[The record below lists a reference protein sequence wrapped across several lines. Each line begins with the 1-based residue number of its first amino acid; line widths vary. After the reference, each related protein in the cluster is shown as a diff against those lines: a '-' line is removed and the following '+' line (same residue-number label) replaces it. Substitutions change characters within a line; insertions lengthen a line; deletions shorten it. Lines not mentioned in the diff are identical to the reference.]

1 LLLTI
6 YALRF
11 TFEKGDYVD
20 NLLDLTIVQLREMLK
35 KKEISSVELTRYY
48 LERMSR
54 IDNEI
59 KAYVRPTEEV
69 ALKMARE
76 ADEKIARGE
85 EAPLL
90 GIPLGIKDILCT
102 KGIETTCASHILK
115 GFIPPYD
122 ATVMKKLKE
131 AGYVHL
137 GKLNMDEFAMGSST
151 ENSAFQ
157 TTRNPWDTAR
167 IPGGSS
173 GGSAAAVASGLCV
186 ASLGTDTGG
195 SIRQPAGLCGV
206 IGMKPTYGRVSR
218 YGLIAFA
225 SSLDQIGPFS
235 RTVSDCAT
243 MLNVIAG
250 YDPMDSTSIPEPVPD
265 YHSFLGKDLKGI
277 RIGMP
282 AEYAIEGIED
292 DVKKNYEEGLK
303 VLEEQGATLVDV
315 SLPHTPYAVAT
326 YYIIC
331 TAEASSNLAR
341 YDGVKYGLREEGRD
355 IIDMYKNTR
364 NKGFGPEVKR
374 RIILGTYVLSS
385 GYYDAY
391 YRKAGKVRTLIR
403 HDFDTAFASC
413 DLIVTPVSPTTAFKA
428 GERVEDPL
436 TMYLSDIFTIPV
448 NLAGLPAVS
457 IPGGFDSGGLPT
469 GLHIIGKALDEGP
482 ILRAAHVF
490 ESARKFRTVPERLTN

>member
-1 LLLTI
+1 
-6 YALRF
+6 
-11 TFEKGDYVD
+11 VD
-20 NLLDLTIVQLREMLK
+20 NLLKLTIKELREMLK
-35 KKEISSVELTRYY
+35 KKEISSVELTAYY
-48 LERMSR
+48 LDRMGR
-54 IDNEI
+54 LDDEI
-59 KAYVRPTEEV
+59 KAYVRPTEET
-69 ALKMARE
+69 ALAMAKE

-85 EAPLL
+85 DAPLL

-102 KGIETTCASHILK
+102 KGIETTCASNILK
-115 GFIPPYD
+115 GFVPPYD
-122 ATVMKKLKE
+122 ATVIKKLKD
-131 AGYVHL
+131 AGFVHL

-157 TTRNPWDTAR
+157 TTKNPWDTTR

-173 GGSAAAVASGLCV
+173 GGSAAAVASGLCT

-195 SIRQPAGLCGV
+195 SIRQPASLCGV

-225 SSLDQIGPFS
+225 SSLDQVGPFS
-235 RTVSDCAT
+235 RSVSDCAT

-250 YDPMDSTSIPEPVPD
+250 YDPMDSTSIPQAVPD
-265 YHSFLGKDLKGI
+265 YHSFLGKGLNGV
-277 RIGMP
+277 RVGTP
-282 AEYAIEGIED
+282 AEYAVEGMED
-292 DVKKNYEEGLK
+292 DVKKNYEENLRVLK
-303 VLEEQGATLVDV
+303 DQGATLVDI
-315 SLPHTPYAVAT
+315 SLPHTQHAVAT

-341 YDGVKYGLREEGRD
+341 YDGVKYGLREDGKD

-364 NKGFGPEVKR
+364 SKGFGQEVKR

-403 HDFDTAFASC
+403 QDFDAAFASC
-413 DLIVTPVSPTTAFKA
+413 DLIITPVSPTTAFKA
-428 GERVEDPL
+428 GERMEDPL

-448 NLAGLPAVS
+448 NLAGLPAIS
-457 IPGGFDSGGLPT
+457 IPGGFDEKGLPI
-469 GLHIIGKALDEGP
+469 GLHIIGKALDEGL
-482 ILRAAHVF
+482 ILQAAHAF
-490 ESARKFRTVPERLTN
+490 EAAKKIRTVPERLI

>member
-1 LLLTI
+1 
-6 YALRF
+6 
-11 TFEKGDYVD
+11 
-20 NLLDLTIVQLREMLK
+20 MLK
-35 KKEISSVELTRYY
+35 KKEITSVELTEYY
-48 LERMSR
+48 LGR
-54 IDNEI
+54 IDRYDGEI
-59 KAYVRPTEEV
+59 KAFLRPTEEI
-69 ALKMARE
+69 ALQMARD

-85 EAPLL
+85 EGPLL
-90 GIPLGIKDILCT
+90 GIPLGLKDILCT
-102 KGIETTCASHILK
+102 KDIETTCASNILK
-115 GFIPPYD
+115 GFVPPYD
-122 ATVMKKLKE
+122 ATVIRKLKD

-137 GKLNMDEFAMGSST
+137 GRLNMDEFAMGSST

-157 TTRNPWDTAR
+157 TTKNPWDITR

-186 ASLGTDTGG
+186 ASLGSDTGG

-235 RTVSDCAT
+235 RSVSDCAT

-265 YHSFLGKDLKGI
+265 YHSFLGKDLKDV
-277 RIGMP
+277 RIGIP
-282 AEYAIEGIED
+282 GEYAIKGIED
-292 DVKKNYEEGLK
+292 DVRKNYEENLQVFK
-303 VLEEQGATLVDV
+303 DQGATLVDI
-315 SLPHTPYAVAT
+315 SLPHTGYAVAT

-341 YDGVKYGLREEGRD
+341 YDGVKYGLREDGKD
-355 IIDMYKNTR
+355 IIEMYKNTR
-364 NKGFGPEVKR
+364 NKGFGQEVKR

-403 HDFDTAFASC
+403 QDFDAAFASC
-413 DLIVTPVSPTTAFKA
+413 DLIVTPLSPTTAFKA
-428 GERVEDPL
+428 GERIEDPL

-457 IPGGFDSGGLPT
+457 IPGGFDTNGLPI

-482 ILRAAHVF
+482 ILQAAHVF
-490 ESARKFRTVPERLTN
+490 ESVKKVRTIPERLTRWVVPDSRLKKPTQQHLNLEPGT

>member
-1 LLLTI
+1 VGDLINLTI
-6 YALRF
+6 K
-11 TFEKGDYVD
+11 E
-20 NLLDLTIVQLREMLK
+20 LREMLK

-48 LERMSR
+48 LKRMSL

-59 KAYVRPTEEV
+59 KAYVRPTEEI
-69 ALKMARE
+69 ALEMAKE
-76 ADEKIARGE
+76 ADEKITRGE

-102 KGIETTCASHILK
+102 KGIETTCASNILK

-265 YHSFLGKDLKGI
+265 YHSFLGKDLKGV
-277 RIGMP
+277 RIGIP

-292 DVKKNYEEGLK
+292 DVRKNYEESLK
-303 VLEEQGATLVDV
+303 VLEEQGAALVDI
-315 SLPHTPYAVAT
+315 SLPHTPHAVAT

-341 YDGVKYGLREEGRD
+341 YDGVKYGLREEGKD

-403 HDFDTAFASC
+403 RDFDAAFASC
-413 DLIVTPVSPTTAFKA
+413 DLIVTPVSPTTAFKT
-428 GERVEDPL
+428 GERIEDPL
-436 TMYLSDIFTIPV
+436 TMYLSDIFTIPA

-457 IPGGFDSGGLPT
+457 IPGGFDSRGLPT

-490 ESARKFRTVPERLTN
+490 ESVMKFRTVPERLTN

>member
-1 LLLTI
+1 
-6 YALRF
+6 
-11 TFEKGDYVD
+11 
-20 NLLDLTIVQLREMLK
+20 MLK

-59 KAYVRPTEEV
+59 KAYVRPTEEI
-69 ALKMARE
+69 ALEMAKE

-265 YHSFLGKDLKGI
+265 YHSFLGRDLKGV
-277 RIGMP
+277 RIGIP
-282 AEYAIEGIED
+282 AEYAIEGIEN
-292 DVKKNYEEGLK
+292 DVRKNYEENLEVLK
-303 VLEEQGATLVDV
+303 EQGATLVDI
-315 SLPHTPYAVAT
+315 SLPHTP
-326 YYIIC
+326 
-331 TAEASSNLAR
+331 
-341 YDGVKYGLREEGRD
+341 
-355 IIDMYKNTR
+355 
-364 NKGFGPEVKR
+364 
-374 RIILGTYVLSS
+374 
-385 GYYDAY
+385 
-391 YRKAGKVRTLIR
+391 
-403 HDFDTAFASC
+403 
-413 DLIVTPVSPTTAFKA
+413 
-428 GERVEDPL
+428 
-436 TMYLSDIFTIPV
+436 
-448 NLAGLPAVS
+448 
-457 IPGGFDSGGLPT
+457 
-469 GLHIIGKALDEGP
+469 
-482 ILRAAHVF
+482 
-490 ESARKFRTVPERLTN
+490 